1 MNKYLL
7 AIAGAS
13 LLSFSAF
20 SSAADEIKH
29 SDMEKYTKIGEVSAE
44 VRDGTMDDIVKKLE
58 KKAEEKMLMLIV
70 SPLLALKAWEI
81 LPAAPLRFIRKS
93 KLFYQPA
100 AYRGRFPLSK
110 LGVSAILIPKSF

>member
-29 SDMEKYTKIGEVSAE
+29 SDMEKYTKIGDVSAE

-58 KKAEEKMLMLIV
+58 KKAEEKD
-70 SPLLALKAWEI
+70 AD
-81 LPAAPLRFIRKS
+81 
-93 KLFYQPA
+93 
-100 AYRGRFPLSK
+100 AYRITSVGTE
-110 LGVSAILIPKSF
+110 GMGAIARVTAEIYKKK